1 MCNSFRYTHPTTTIR
16 FLPMTNI
23 EKRVKPKNKRSKK
36 PSTIKIGRRYRASR
50 LDHGYDAIVIGSG
63 IGGLTCATSLSKLG
77 KKVLVLEQHYT
88 AGGFTHAYSREGYE
102 WDVGVHYIGDV
113 GYPTMSRKLF
123 DFVSNN
129 QLQWASM
136 DKVYDRI
143 FLGEESFDF
152 VAGKENFLVQLT
164 EQFPEE
170 ADALKQYL
178 QMIKSV
184 NNGMRWFTLS
194 KLLGPRLQKLF
205 SPIFNRLVPSYFNQ
219 KTYDVLKGITNNEQL
234 IAVLTG
240 QWGDSGVPPKRSSFM
255 IHSLIAR
262 HYLNGGYYPV
272 GGASK
277 IAESIIPQIQSSGGE
292 VFTYAE
298 VKKIIIEQGR
308 AVGVL
313 MTDGTQIKVPMV
325 ISNAGAFNTYQK
337 LISTTTSKLFGYD
350 EKLKNIKRSC
360 TNVGLFIGLKDTA
373 ENLGLPKTNF
383 WVYLDEKHDDNID
396 AFFSDYEKPLPVV
409 YISFP
414 SAKDPTFE
422 SRYPGRATIE
432 IVAPANYQLFSKWKG
447 TTWGKRGEE
456 YEALV
461 DIFSARML
469 EVLYKKMPQ
478 LKGKI
483 DYYEAST
490 PLSTEFFCF
499 YENGEIYGL
508 EHDPKRFTQ
517 GWLQPKS
524 KIPGLWLTG
533 QDVLS
538 CGVAGAMIAGFITA
552 VKILGWRK
560 GLALVKLALKN
571 RPEPEGGWVIRK

>member
-1 MCNSFRYTHPTTTIR
+1 
-16 FLPMTNI
+16 MTDINTD
-23 EKRVKPKNKRSKK
+23 KNAKAKSKRSKK
-36 PSTIKIGRRYRASR
+36 PSKIKIGRRYRASR
-50 LDHGYDAIVIGSG
+50 LDGDYDAIVIGSG
-63 IGGLTCATSLSKLG
+63 IGGLTCATSLAKLG
-77 KKVLVLEQHYT
+77 KKILVLEQHYT
-88 AGGFTHAYSREGYE
+88 AGGFTHAYSREDYE

-143 FLGEESFDF
+143 FLGEESYDLI
-152 VAGKENFLVQLT
+152 AGKENFLRELT
-164 EQFPEE
+164 ARFPQE
-170 ADALKQYL
+170 ANALKQYL
-178 QMIKSV
+178 KMIKSV

-194 KLLGPRLQKLF
+194 KLMGPKLQKLF
-205 SPIFNRLVPSYFNQ
+205 SPIFNLLVPSYFNQ
-219 KTYDVLKGITNNEQL
+219 KTYEVLKSITDNEKL
-234 IAVLTG
+234 IGVLTG
-240 QWGDSGVPPKRSSFM
+240 QWGDSGIPPKKSSFM

-277 IAESIIPQIQSSGGE
+277 MAETIIPQIQASGGE

-298 VKKIIIEQGR
+298 VKNIIIEHGK

-313 MTDGTQIKVPMV
+313 MADGNEIKAPMV

-337 LISTTTSKLFGYD
+337 LISKATAKHYQYD

-373 ENLGLPKTNF
+373 KNLQLPKTNF
-383 WVYLDEKHDDNID
+383 WVYLDEQHDKNIN
-396 AFFSDYEKPLPVV
+396 AFFDDFNQPMPVV

-422 SRYPGRATIE
+422 NRYPGRATIE
-432 IVAPANYQLFSKWKG
+432 IVAPANYELFSKWKG
-447 TTWGKRGEE
+447 TTWGKRGDE
-456 YEALV
+456 YEA
-461 DIFSARML
+461 FSELFAQRML
-469 EVLYKKMPQ
+469 KVLYEKLPQ
-478 LKGKI
+478 LKGKV

-517 GWLQPKS
+517 GWLQPQS

-560 GLALVKLALKN
+560 GFKLARMALKN
-571 RPEPEGGWVIRK
+571 RPEPAEGWVIK